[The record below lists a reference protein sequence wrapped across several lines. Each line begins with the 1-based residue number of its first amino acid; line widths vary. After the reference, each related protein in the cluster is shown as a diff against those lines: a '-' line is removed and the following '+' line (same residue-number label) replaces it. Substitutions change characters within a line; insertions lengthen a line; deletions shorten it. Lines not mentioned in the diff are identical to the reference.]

1 MIIRNMSIV
10 IFFIILLIGGT
21 VFAWASII
29 TNNLLIEAAYSDLQG
44 VAFSTGTSIEDF
56 LDEQKNQLLI
66 ISDDNL
72 IKNIYSK
79 ENFTEI
85 NDKLRNI
92 ITNNNG
98 LGGEFRYILVLDEEG
113 MVIAASKEEF
123 IGKNKT
129 DDSAFIKGK
138 EKVYVNDIYVYEP
151 EVKTKSFIIIS
162 APVISEN
169 SKETLGVIMAL
180 VSLEKLNKIT
190 SNQEHFGRSV
200 YIVNSNGL
208 LITRSEFLRGE
219 DKGMLIQNVDTENT
233 RNCFDSK
240 GEVKS
245 EASFLDYR
253 GEEVIGDYYYNP
265 ETEWCVLIE
274 MDKSAILD
282 SSLINV
288 IKHNF
293 NILIVSIFVFIFII
307 FIIGNSLE
315 KVYKF
320 KITNI
325 ENKKK
330 LKTHKFNLFAV
341 FLLALIFIV
350 LYLFFISSLFG
361 FQIIPYL
368 GGLVG
373 DSLYFVISIM
383 LFFFAFRL
391 NKIKPRVYLLIGSGL
406 FGLASL
412 VRIPMFLYWVFIYN
426 FNSFYWYPQI
436 IMEAFSFLIILI
448 AFNEVLKK

>member
-1 MIIRNMSIV
+1 MIIRTTFMG
-10 IFFIILLIGGT
+10 IFFIMLLIGGT
-21 VFAWASII
+21 AFAWSSIT
-29 TNNLLIEAAYSDLQG
+29 TNNILIEKAYADLKG
-44 VAFSTGTSIEDF
+44 VAFATGTNIEDF
-56 LDEQKNQLLI
+56 LDEQKNEVLI
-66 ISDDNL
+66 LSRDNL
-72 IKNIYSK
+72 VKNLYSK
-79 ENFTEI
+79 QDFTEI
-85 NDKLRNI
+85 NDKLRNT
-92 ITNNNG
+92 ITNNND
-98 LGGEFRYILVLDEEG
+98 LGGEFRYILVLNEEG
-113 MVIAASKEEF
+113 VVIAASKEEF

-129 DDSAFIKGK
+129 DDPAFIKGK
-138 EKVYVNDIYVYEP
+138 EKIYVNDIYVYEP
-151 EVKTKSFIIIS
+151 GVKTKSFITVS

-169 SKETLGVIMAL
+169 SKETLGVVMAL

-190 SNQEHFGRSV
+190 SNQEHFGGSV
-200 YIVNSNGL
+200 YIVNSNGF

-219 DKGMLIQNVDTENT
+219 AKGMLIQNVDTENT

-240 GEVKS
+240 GEVRSK
-245 EASFLDYR
+245 ASFLDYR

-265 ETEWCVLIE
+265 ETEWCVLVEI
-274 MDKSAILD
+274 DKSAILD
-282 SSLINV
+282 YSLINV

-293 NILIVSIFVFIFII
+293 NILIVSIFVFIFLL

-341 FLLALIFIV
+341 FLIALIFIA

-412 VRIPMFLYWVFIYN
+412 IRIPMFLYWVFIYN

-436 IMEAFSFLIILI
+436 IMEAFSFFLILI